1 MQYIAYYFAIGLTA
15 SIVLAIAAVK
25 LKVVRRSAALAA
37 VLIGTLISLSGPF
50 TVIFFIIFLFLS
62 TIVTRLGAGRK
73 VELGIGSDLE
83 GRTSRQVLAV
93 GVVPG
98 ILSAAAALLPSRYLM
113 DLLVI
118 AVAASSADTWASEV
132 GVLSKSRPRLII
144 KPWMR
149 LSPGTSGGVTALGEL
164 GSIMGSAVMVLTA
177 LALTAAAP
185 LAGPAYAYT
194 WLTAPPSDYPI
205 LWALGYV
212 GEVLDSVLGALLQ
225 PKYFCPKCGVTTD
238 QRIHHCG
245 TASIKIRWGVA
256 TNELVNLLAVSFV
269 LALAVVLIHPTP
281 P

>member
-1 MQYIAYYFAIGLTA
+1 MQYIAYYFAIGLAA
-15 SIVLAIAAVK
+15 SIALALAAVK
-25 LKVVRRSAALAA
+25 LRVIRRSAALAA

-50 TVIFFIIFLFLS
+50 TVAFFIIFLFLS

-73 VELGIGSDLE
+73 VELGVGSDLE

-93 GVVPG
+93 GIVPG
-98 ILSAAAALLPSRYLM
+98 ILSAAVALLPSRYLM

-132 GVLSKSRPRLII
+132 GVLSRSRPRLIT
-144 KPWMR
+144 KPWIR

-164 GSIMGSAVMVLTA
+164 GSMMGSAAMVLAA

-194 WLTAPPSDYPI
+194 WLTAPPSDYPA

-245 TASIKIRWGVA
+245 AETIKIRWGVV
-256 TNELVNLLAVSFV
+256 TNELVNLLATSAV
-269 LALAVVLIHPTP
+269 LALAAVLIHPMP